1 MNEGE
6 GSGGEARAMEREE
19 ERTFIFAPSFFF
31 STPFSAPTA
40 ATTAAAAAAGS
51 ACAHRRLRFSMQM
64 NE

>member
-31 STPFSAPTA
+31 STPFLAPTETN
-40 ATTAAAAAAGS
+40 ATTTTATGS
-51 ACAHRRLRFSMQM
+51 ACAHRRLRFSRRM